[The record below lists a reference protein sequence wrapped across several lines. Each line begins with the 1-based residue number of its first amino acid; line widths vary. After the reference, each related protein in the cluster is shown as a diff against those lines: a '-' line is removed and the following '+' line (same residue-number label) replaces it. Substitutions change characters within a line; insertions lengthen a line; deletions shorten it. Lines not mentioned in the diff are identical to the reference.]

1 MHDYDAAHLARQLQ
15 ATTGT
20 TAPLR
25 TAEDVTAFLI
35 DIIARVEADQLTPAT
50 GEAVA
55 KLSVAFLQALGLAAA
70 DEIKAELAETRR
82 RVTES
87 EAYYRAKTAAA
98 KRG

>member
-1 MHDYDAAHLARQLQ
+1 MHDHDAERLTRQLQ
-15 ATTGT
+15 TATRT

-55 KLSVAFLQALGLAAA
+55 KLSVALLQALGLAAA

-82 RVTES
+82 RVAES
-87 EAYYRAKTAAA
+87 EAYYRAETA
-98 KRG
+98 KGR